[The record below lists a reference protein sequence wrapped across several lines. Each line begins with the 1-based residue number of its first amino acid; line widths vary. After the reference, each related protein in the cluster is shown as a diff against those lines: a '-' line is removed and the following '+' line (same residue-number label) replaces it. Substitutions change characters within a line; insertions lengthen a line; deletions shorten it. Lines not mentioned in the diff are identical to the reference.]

1 MQGEAWEQD
10 IRGTMAAPAT
20 QSAWEDTQMSEK
32 GVWGCSL
39 YLGIP
44 FLSHFSYTRSV
55 ASVQSLSAP

>member
-20 QSAWEDTQMSEK
+20 QSAWEDTQTSEK
-32 GVWGCSL
+32 GVWGCLL

-44 FLSHFSYTRSV
+44 FLSHFYTHSV